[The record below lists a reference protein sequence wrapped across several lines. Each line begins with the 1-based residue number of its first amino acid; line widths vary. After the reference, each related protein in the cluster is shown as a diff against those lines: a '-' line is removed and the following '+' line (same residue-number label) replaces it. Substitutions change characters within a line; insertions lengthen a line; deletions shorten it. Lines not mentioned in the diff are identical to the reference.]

1 MVFFKVTNFICYE
14 GMAFKSVAL
23 GCSKDYGVS
32 WVEKGRI
39 ITVGDKP
46 VQPTW
51 SGTGDQGNQFNH
63 LGQKLEI
70 R

>member
-1 MVFFKVTNFICYE
+1 
-14 GMAFKSVAL
+14 MAFKSVAL
-23 GCSKDYGVS
+23 GCSTDYGVS

-51 SGTGDQGNQFNH
+51 SGTGDQVNQFNH